1 MIVVGII
8 VFIVIA
14 FQVSFFWK
22 NLKRMHTFRDIFSA
36 PSSWA
41 VQINEDGQTV
51 SGINGEGN
59 SVFKLIKDNINDYLG
74 NSQGSV
80 IDYNILKDA
89 VDRNCET
96 IEDEIN
102 AQMPVPLY
110 CGLAGTM
117 AGVIVGLFSLLSED
131 SISNLMTSGSKSV
144 ESATLAM
151 NGAASGINDLLAGVA
166 LAMVASILGIVLT
179 TVNSVLFK
187 QFKRQEE
194 EGKNK
199 FLSWVQSILL
209 PELPND
215 ISDSFSM
222 FVDNLN
228 RFNDTFRENTRG
240 LGHTLEQINGAY
252 STQADII
259 KTIQQMNVTRMATA
273 NVKVLNALS
282 DCTDKLEQFNV
293 YLNSIQGYTNEIEA
307 FRQQLSSE
315 ANMVYLLMEMKDTL
329 ASIKNFFKTELG
341 EIDQRKQA
349 IGKSV
354 DNVDEYV
361 KRALERLKTSSS
373 TSVDELKKAIDD
385 HAQGLQTF
393 LDQEKQMLQDM
404 SQEVR
409 NEFDRQI
416 SQIPN
421 LAKRL
426 EDITKVPSQLESLSG
441 SIAESN
447 RKLVNGITQA
457 NQNMTN
463 EIKHALKS
471 LDYSS
476 SGKGG
481 GSAKIFIPMWMK
493 VAVIA
498 LLTIIAGAS
507 VANSWISYSAANVS
521 DSQEQMGGNM
531 VVQSDSVAKKDTLV
545 ANSATKENTASDSA
559 SAQKQDINEE
569 AERVFLLDE
578 LFRLDDEPVLY
589 HACAL
594 CPCHSALAQEDG
606 SDGTAIGRH

>member
-194 EGKNK
+194 EGKNQ

-315 ANMVYLLMEMKDTL
+315 ANMVYLLMELKDTL
-329 ASIKNFFKTELG
+329 SSIKNFFKTELG

-361 KRALERLKTSSS
+361 KGALENLKSSS
-373 TSVDELKKAIDD
+373 VTSVDDLKKAIDD
-385 HAQGLQTF
+385 QSDGLKNF

-476 SGKGG
+476 SGNGG
-481 GSAKIFIPMWMK
+481 GPARIALPMWMK
-493 VAVIA
+493 VAVVA
-498 LLTIIAGAS
+498 LLTIIASAT
-507 VANSWISYSAANVS
+507 VANSWISYASSKVRAP
-521 DSQEQMGGNM
+521 QEQMAGETVG
-531 VVQSDSVAKKDTLV
+531 QPDSVATRDS
-545 ANSATKENTASDSA
+545 SATMPSKDGKGVHDTVSI
-559 SAQKQDINEE
+559 QKQI
-569 AERVFLLDE
+569 
-578 LFRLDDEPVLY
+578 P
-589 HACAL
+589 
-594 CPCHSALAQEDG
+594 Q
-606 SDGTAIGRH
+606 

>member
-315 ANMVYLLMEMKDTL
+315 ANMVYLLEEMKDTL
-329 ASIKNFFKTELG
+329 ASIKNFFRTELG

-349 IGKSV
+349 IRNSV
-354 DNVDEYV
+354 DNVDTYV
-361 KRALERLKTSSS
+361 NEALEKLKSSS
-373 TSVDELKKAIDD
+373 VTSVDDLKKAIDD
-385 HAQGLQTF
+385 QSDGLKKF

-507 VANSWISYSAANVS
+507 VANSWISYSGAEVSAA
-521 DSQEQMGGNM
+521 QEQAADNK
-531 VVQSDSVAKKDTLV
+531 VERLDSVATRDSSVVMPAKNGHET
-545 ANSATKENTASDSA
+545 NDSA
-559 SAQKQDINEE
+559 SYHLPTQKTPRQ
-569 AERVFLLDE
+569 
-578 LFRLDDEPVLY
+578 
-589 HACAL
+589 
-594 CPCHSALAQEDG
+594 
-606 SDGTAIGRH
+606 

>member
-282 DCTDKLEQFNV
+282 DCTDKLEQFNF

-315 ANMVYLLMEMKDTL
+315 ANMVYLLGEMRATL
-329 ASIKNFFKTELG
+329 SSIKNFFRTELG

-507 VANSWISYSAANVS
+507 VANSWISYSGAEVSAA
-521 DSQEQMGGNM
+521 QEQAADNK
-531 VVQSDSVAKKDTLV
+531 VERLDSVATRDSSVVMPAKNGHET
-545 ANSATKENTASDSA
+545 NDSA
-559 SAQKQDINEE
+559 SYHLPTQKTGHQ
-569 AERVFLLDE
+569 
-578 LFRLDDEPVLY
+578 
-589 HACAL
+589 
-594 CPCHSALAQEDG
+594 
-606 SDGTAIGRH
+606 

>member
-329 ASIKNFFKTELG
+329 ASIKNFFRTELG

-361 KRALERLKTSSS
+361 KGALERLKTSSS

-476 SGKGG
+476 SGNGG
-481 GSAKIFIPMWMK
+481 GPARIALPMWMK
-493 VAVIA
+493 VAVVA
-498 LLTIIAGAS
+498 LLTIIASAT
-507 VANSWISYSAANVS
+507 VANSWISYSGAEVSAA
-521 DSQEQMGGNM
+521 QEQAADNK
-531 VVQSDSVAKKDTLV
+531 VERLDSVATRDSSVVMPAKNGHET
-545 ANSATKENTASDSA
+545 NDSA
-559 SAQKQDINEE
+559 SYHLPTQKTPRQ
-569 AERVFLLDE
+569 
-578 LFRLDDEPVLY
+578 
-589 HACAL
+589 
-594 CPCHSALAQEDG
+594 
-606 SDGTAIGRH
+606 

>member
-329 ASIKNFFKTELG
+329 ASIKNFFRTELG

-476 SGKGG
+476 SGNGG
-481 GSAKIFIPMWMK
+481 GPARIALPMWMK
-493 VAVIA
+493 VAVVA
-498 LLTIIAGAS
+498 LLTIIASAT
-507 VANSWISYSAANVS
+507 VANSWISYASSKVRAP
-521 DSQEQMGGNM
+521 QEQMAGETVG
-531 VVQSDSVAKKDTLV
+531 QPDSVATRDS
-545 ANSATKENTASDSA
+545 SATMPSKDGKGVHDTVSI
-559 SAQKQDINEE
+559 QKQI
-569 AERVFLLDE
+569 
-578 LFRLDDEPVLY
+578 P
-589 HACAL
+589 
-594 CPCHSALAQEDG
+594 Q
-606 SDGTAIGRH
+606 

>member
-315 ANMVYLLMEMKDTL
+315 ANMVYLLMELKDTL
-329 ASIKNFFKTELG
+329 SSIKNFFRTELG

-349 IGKSV
+349 IRNSV
-354 DNVDEYV
+354 DNVDTYV
-361 KRALERLKTSSS
+361 NEALEKLKSSS
-373 TSVDELKKAIDD
+373 VTSVDDLKKAIDD
-385 HAQGLQTF
+385 QSEGLKKF

-476 SGKGG
+476 SGNGG
-481 GSAKIFIPMWMK
+481 GPARIALPMWMK
-493 VAVIA
+493 VAVVA
-498 LLTIIAGAS
+498 LLTIIASAT
-507 VANSWISYSAANVS
+507 VANSWISYASSKVRAP
-521 DSQEQMGGNM
+521 QEQMAGETVG
-531 VVQSDSVAKKDTLV
+531 QPDSVATRDS
-545 ANSATKENTASDSA
+545 SATMPSKDGKGVHDTVSI
-559 SAQKQDINEE
+559 QKQI
-569 AERVFLLDE
+569 
-578 LFRLDDEPVLY
+578 P
-589 HACAL
+589 
-594 CPCHSALAQEDG
+594 Q
-606 SDGTAIGRH
+606 

>member
-315 ANMVYLLMEMKDTL
+315 ANMVYLLEEMKDTL
-329 ASIKNFFKTELG
+329 ASIKNFFRTELG

-349 IGKSV
+349 IRNSV
-354 DNVDEYV
+354 DNVDTYV
-361 KRALERLKTSSS
+361 NEALEKLKSSS
-373 TSVDELKKAIDD
+373 VTSVDDLKKAIDD
-385 HAQGLQTF
+385 QSEGLKKF

-476 SGKGG
+476 SGNGG
-481 GSAKIFIPMWMK
+481 GPARIALPMWMK
-493 VAVIA
+493 VAVVA
-498 LLTIIAGAS
+498 LLTIIASAT
-507 VANSWISYSAANVS
+507 VANSWISYSGAEVSAA
-521 DSQEQMGGNM
+521 QEQAADNK
-531 VVQSDSVAKKDTLV
+531 VERLDSVATRDSSVDMPAKNGHET
-545 ANSATKENTASDSA
+545 NDSA
-559 SAQKQDINEE
+559 SYHLPTQKTPRQ
-569 AERVFLLDE
+569 
-578 LFRLDDEPVLY
+578 
-589 HACAL
+589 
-594 CPCHSALAQEDG
+594 
-606 SDGTAIGRH
+606 

>member
-315 ANMVYLLMEMKDTL
+315 ANMVYLLMELKDTL
-329 ASIKNFFKTELG
+329 ASIKNFFRTELG

-349 IGKSV
+349 IRNSV
-354 DNVDEYV
+354 DNVDTYV
-361 KRALERLKTSSS
+361 NEALEKLKSSS
-373 TSVDELKKAIDD
+373 VTSVDDLKKAIDD
-385 HAQGLQTF
+385 QSEGLKTF

-471 LDYSS
+471 LDYSF
-476 SGKGG
+476 SGNGG
-481 GSAKIFIPMWMK
+481 GPARIALPMWMK
-493 VAVIA
+493 VAVVA
-498 LLTIIAGAS
+498 LLTIIASAT
-507 VANSWISYSAANVS
+507 VANSWISYSGAEVSAA
-521 DSQEQMGGNM
+521 QEQAADNK
-531 VVQSDSVAKKDTLV
+531 VERLDSVATRDS
-545 ANSATKENTASDSA
+545 SAAMPVKNGKGVNDSV
-559 SAQKQDINEE
+559 SIQKQI
-569 AERVFLLDE
+569 
-578 LFRLDDEPVLY
+578 P
-589 HACAL
+589 
-594 CPCHSALAQEDG
+594 Q
-606 SDGTAIGRH
+606 

>member
-22 NLKRMHTFRDIFSA
+22 NLKRMHTFRDIFSS

-361 KRALERLKTSSS
+361 KGALERLKTSSS

-476 SGKGG
+476 SGNGG
-481 GSAKIFIPMWMK
+481 GPARIALPMWMK
-493 VAVIA
+493 VAVVA
-498 LLTIIAGAS
+498 LLTIIASAT

-545 ANSATKENTASDSA
+545 ANSATRENTASDSA
-559 SAQKQDINEE
+559 SAQKTGHQ
-569 AERVFLLDE
+569 
-578 LFRLDDEPVLY
+578 
-589 HACAL
+589 
-594 CPCHSALAQEDG
+594 
-606 SDGTAIGRH
+606 

>member
-1 MIVVGII
+1 MIVVEII
-8 VFIVIA
+8 VLVVIA
-14 FQVSFFWK
+14 FQVSFFVK

-240 LGHTLEQINGAY
+240 LGHTLKQINGAY
-252 STQADII
+252 SIQADII

-315 ANMVYLLMEMKDTL
+315 ANMVYLLGEMRATL
-329 ASIKNFFKTELG
+329 ASIKNFFRTELG
-341 EIDQRKQA
+341 EIEARKKA
-349 IGKSV
+349 MANSV
-354 DNVDEYV
+354 DSVDHYV
-361 KRALERLKTSSS
+361 TKALENLKSSS
-373 TSVDELKKAIDD
+373 VNSVDDLKKAIDD
-385 HAQGLQTF
+385 QSEGLKKF

-476 SGKGG
+476 SGNGG
-481 GSAKIFIPMWMK
+481 GPARIALPMWMK
-493 VAVIA
+493 VAVVA
-498 LLTIIAGAS
+498 LLTIIASAT
-507 VANSWISYSAANVS
+507 VANSWISYSGAEVSAA
-521 DSQEQMGGNM
+521 QEQAADNK
-531 VVQSDSVAKKDTLV
+531 VERLDSVATRDSSVVMPAKNGHET
-545 ANSATKENTASDSA
+545 NDSA
-559 SAQKQDINEE
+559 SYHLPTQKTPRQ
-569 AERVFLLDE
+569 
-578 LFRLDDEPVLY
+578 
-589 HACAL
+589 
-594 CPCHSALAQEDG
+594 
-606 SDGTAIGRH
+606 

>member
-22 NLKRMHTFRDIFSA
+22 NLKRMHTFRDIFSS

-329 ASIKNFFKTELG
+329 ASIKNFFRTELG

-349 IGKSV
+349 IRNSV
-354 DNVDEYV
+354 DNVDTYV
-361 KRALERLKTSSS
+361 NEALEKLKSSS
-373 TSVDELKKAIDD
+373 VTSVDDLKKAIDD
-385 HAQGLQTF
+385 QSEGLKKF

-476 SGKGG
+476 SGNGG
-481 GSAKIFIPMWMK
+481 GPARIALPMWMK
-493 VAVIA
+493 VAVVA
-498 LLTIIAGAS
+498 LLTIIASAT
-507 VANSWISYSAANVS
+507 VANSWISYSGAEVSAA
-521 DSQEQMGGNM
+521 QEQAADNK
-531 VVQSDSVAKKDTLV
+531 VERLDSVATRDS
-545 ANSATKENTASDSA
+545 SAVMPAKNGHETNDSA
-559 SAQKQDINEE
+559 SYHLPTQKTPRQ
-569 AERVFLLDE
+569 
-578 LFRLDDEPVLY
+578 
-589 HACAL
+589 
-594 CPCHSALAQEDG
+594 
-606 SDGTAIGRH
+606 

>member
-131 SISNLMTSGSKSV
+131 SISSLMTSGSKSV

-315 ANMVYLLMEMKDTL
+315 ANMVYLLEEMRATL

-476 SGKGG
+476 SGNGG
-481 GSAKIFIPMWMK
+481 GPARIALPMWMK
-493 VAVIA
+493 VAVVA
-498 LLTIIAGAS
+498 LLTIIASAT
-507 VANSWISYSAANVS
+507 VANSWISYSGAEVSAA
-521 DSQEQMGGNM
+521 QEQAADNK
-531 VVQSDSVAKKDTLV
+531 VERLDSVATRDSSVVMPAKNGHET
-545 ANSATKENTASDSA
+545 NDSA
-559 SAQKQDINEE
+559 SYHLPTQKTPRQ
-569 AERVFLLDE
+569 
-578 LFRLDDEPVLY
+578 
-589 HACAL
+589 
-594 CPCHSALAQEDG
+594 
-606 SDGTAIGRH
+606 

>member
-293 YLNSIQGYTNEIEA
+293 YLNSIEGYTNEIEA

-329 ASIKNFFKTELG
+329 ASIKNFFRTELG

-349 IGKSV
+349 IRNSV
-354 DNVDEYV
+354 DNVDTYV
-361 KRALERLKTSSS
+361 NEALEKLKSSS
-373 TSVDELKKAIDD
+373 VTSVDDLKKAIDD
-385 HAQGLQTF
+385 QSEGLKKF

-447 RKLVNGITQA
+447 RKLVTGITQA
-457 NQNMTN
+457 NQNMTS

-559 SAQKQDINEE
+559 SAQKTGHQ
-569 AERVFLLDE
+569 
-578 LFRLDDEPVLY
+578 
-589 HACAL
+589 
-594 CPCHSALAQEDG
+594 
-606 SDGTAIGRH
+606 

>member
-329 ASIKNFFKTELG
+329 ASIKNFFRTELG

-349 IGKSV
+349 IRNSV
-354 DNVDEYV
+354 DNVDTYV
-361 KRALERLKTSSS
+361 NEALEKLKSSS
-373 TSVDELKKAIDD
+373 VTSVDDLKKAIDD
-385 HAQGLQTF
+385 QSEGLKKF

-481 GSAKIFIPMWMK
+481 GPARIALPMWMK
-493 VAVIA
+493 VAVVA
-498 LLTIIAGAS
+498 LLTIIASAT
-507 VANSWISYSAANVS
+507 VANSWISYSGAEVSAA
-521 DSQEQMGGNM
+521 QEQAADNK
-531 VVQSDSVAKKDTLV
+531 VERLDSVATRDSSVVMPAKNGHET
-545 ANSATKENTASDSA
+545 NDSA
-559 SAQKQDINEE
+559 SYHLPTQKTPRQ
-569 AERVFLLDE
+569 
-578 LFRLDDEPVLY
+578 
-589 HACAL
+589 
-594 CPCHSALAQEDG
+594 
-606 SDGTAIGRH
+606 

>member
-1 MIVVGII
+1 MIFVIFI
-8 VFIVIA
+8 VLVVIA

-22 NLKRMHTFRDIFSA
+22 NLKRMRTFRNIFSV

-41 VQINEDGQTV
+41 VQTNEDSQTV
-51 SGINGEGN
+51 SGIRGDGN
-59 SVFKLIKDNINDYLG
+59 SVFELIKDNINDYLG

-117 AGVIVGLFSLLSED
+117 AGVIVGLFSLLNED
-131 SISNLMTSGSKSV
+131 SISSLMTSGSKSV

-194 EGKNK
+194 SGKNQ

-215 ISDSFSM
+215 ISDSFSR

-228 RFNDTFRENTRG
+228 RFNDTFRENTQG
-240 LGHTLEQINGAY
+240 LGHTLEQINESY
-252 STQADII
+252 SIQADII
-259 KTIQQMNVTRMATA
+259 KTIQHMDVAKMATV

-282 DCTDKLEQFNV
+282 ACTDKLEQFNV
-293 YLNSIQGYTNEIEA
+293 YLNSIQGYTNEIET
-307 FRQQLSSE
+307 FRRQLSSE
-315 ANMVYLLMEMKDTL
+315 ANMVYLLVEIKDTL
-329 ASIKNFFKTELG
+329 SSIKNFFKTELG
-341 EIDQRKQA
+341 QINQRKQA
-349 IGKSV
+349 IGESV
-354 DNVDEYV
+354 DKVDTYV
-361 KRALERLKTSSS
+361 SEALEKLKSSS
-373 TSVDELKKAIDD
+373 VMSVDDFKKALDNQ
-385 HAQGLQTF
+385 AQGLQTF

-404 SQEVR
+404 SQKVR
-409 NEFDRQI
+409 DEFDRQI
-416 SQIPN
+416 SQIPD

-426 EDITKVPSQLESLSG
+426 EDITKLPSQLQVLSD

-447 RKLVNGITQA
+447 RKLVNGVTQA

-463 EIKHALKS
+463 EIKLALKS
-471 LDYSS
+471 LHYPS
-476 SGKGG
+476 SGRGI
-481 GSAKIFIPMWMK
+481 GSAKISIPMWMK
-493 VAVIA
+493 VAVIT
-498 LLTIIAGAS
+498 LLTIIAGAT
-507 VANSWISYSAANVS
+507 VANSWISYSSANICL
-521 DSQEQMGGNM
+521 SQEKTAGIIGEQ
-531 VVQSDSVAKKDTLV
+531 QDSVATRGSSVDMLTVKEGK
-545 ANSATKENTASDSA
+545 ANYNVY
-559 SAQKQDINEE
+559 AQKKTRQ
-569 AERVFLLDE
+569 
-578 LFRLDDEPVLY
+578 
-589 HACAL
+589 
-594 CPCHSALAQEDG
+594 
-606 SDGTAIGRH
+606 

>member
-1 MIVVGII
+1 MIVVIII
-8 VFIVIA
+8 VLVVIA
-14 FQVSFFWK
+14 FQVYFFWK
-22 NLKRMHTFRDIFSA
+22 NLNRMYTFRNIFSA

-41 VQINEDGQTV
+41 VQTNEDSQTV

-59 SVFKLIKDNINDYLG
+59 SVFELIKDNINDYLG

-96 IEDEIN
+96 IEEEIN

-117 AGVIVGLFSLLSED
+117 AGVIVGLFSLLSEN
-131 SISNLMTSGSKSV
+131 SISSLMTSGSKSV

-166 LAMVASILGIVLT
+166 FAMVASILGIVLT

-187 QFKRQEE
+187 HFKREE
-194 EGKNK
+194 EKGKNR
-199 FLSWVQSILL
+199 FLSWVQSRLL

-215 ISDSFSM
+215 ISDSFSR

-228 RFNDTFRENTRG
+228 RFNDTFRENTQG
-240 LGHTLEQINGAY
+240 LGHTLKQINESY
-252 STQADII
+252 SIQADII
-259 KTIQQMNVTRMATA
+259 KTIQHMDVAKMATA
-273 NVKVLNALS
+273 NVRVLRELNG
-282 DCTDKLEQFNV
+282 CTDKLEQFNV

-307 FRQQLSSE
+307 FRLQLSSE
-315 ANMVYLLMEMKDTL
+315 ANMVYLLEEMKGTL
-329 ASIKNFFKTELG
+329 ASIKDFFMTEMG
-341 EIDQRKQA
+341 EIDQRKQE

-354 DNVDEYV
+354 DEVDTYV
-361 KRALERLKTSSS
+361 RDALERLKNSSV
-373 TSVDELKKAIDD
+373 TSVNELKSAIDNQSGD
-385 HAQGLQTF
+385 LETF
-393 LDQEKQMLQDM
+393 LDNEKQMLQDM
-404 SQEVR
+404 SQKVR
-409 NEFDRQI
+409 DEFDRQI

-426 EDITKVPSQLESLSG
+426 EDITKLPSQLESLSG

-471 LDYSS
+471 LDYYS

-481 GSAKIFIPMWMK
+481 GSAKIAIPMWMK
-493 VAVIA
+493 VAVVA
-498 LLTIIAGAS
+498 LLTIIASAT
-507 VANSWISYSAANVS
+507 VANSWMSYASAKVSAA
-521 DSQEQMGGNM
+521 QEQT
-531 VVQSDSVAKKDTLV
+531 VVDMAEQPDSVTTKDSSV
-545 ANSATKENTASDSA
+545 AMPIKRENAPNDSA
-559 SAQKQDINEE
+559 SYHVPIQKTIRQ
-569 AERVFLLDE
+569 
-578 LFRLDDEPVLY
+578 
-589 HACAL
+589 
-594 CPCHSALAQEDG
+594 
-606 SDGTAIGRH
+606 

>member
-315 ANMVYLLMEMKDTL
+315 ANMVYLLMELKDTL
-329 ASIKNFFKTELG
+329 ASIKNFFRTELG

-361 KRALERLKTSSS
+361 KGALERLKTSSS

-476 SGKGG
+476 SGNGG
-481 GSAKIFIPMWMK
+481 GPARIALPMWMK
-493 VAVIA
+493 VAVVA
-498 LLTIIAGAS
+498 LLTIIASAT
-507 VANSWISYSAANVS
+507 VANSWISYASSKVRAP
-521 DSQEQMGGNM
+521 QEQMAGETVG
-531 VVQSDSVAKKDTLV
+531 QPDSVATRDS
-545 ANSATKENTASDSA
+545 SATMPSKDGKGVHDTVSI
-559 SAQKQDINEE
+559 QKQI
-569 AERVFLLDE
+569 
-578 LFRLDDEPVLY
+578 P
-589 HACAL
+589 
-594 CPCHSALAQEDG
+594 Q
-606 SDGTAIGRH
+606 

>member
-187 QFKRQEE
+187 RFKRQEE

-329 ASIKNFFKTELG
+329 SSIKNFFRTELG

-361 KRALERLKTSSS
+361 KGALERLKTSSS

-476 SGKGG
+476 SGNGG
-481 GSAKIFIPMWMK
+481 GPARIALPMWMK
-493 VAVIA
+493 VAVVA
-498 LLTIIAGAS
+498 LLTIIASAT
-507 VANSWISYSAANVS
+507 VANSWISYSGAEVSAA
-521 DSQEQMGGNM
+521 QEQAADNK
-531 VVQSDSVAKKDTLV
+531 VERLDSVATRDSSVVMPAKNGHET
-545 ANSATKENTASDSA
+545 NDSA
-559 SAQKQDINEE
+559 SYHLPTQKTPRQ
-569 AERVFLLDE
+569 
-578 LFRLDDEPVLY
+578 
-589 HACAL
+589 
-594 CPCHSALAQEDG
+594 
-606 SDGTAIGRH
+606 

>member
-329 ASIKNFFKTELG
+329 ASIKNFFRTELG

-349 IGKSV
+349 IRNSV
-354 DNVDEYV
+354 DNVDTYV
-361 KRALERLKTSSS
+361 NEALEKLKSSS
-373 TSVDELKKAIDD
+373 VTSVDDLKKAIDD
-385 HAQGLQTF
+385 QSEGLKNF

-476 SGKGG
+476 SGNGG
-481 GSAKIFIPMWMK
+481 GPARIALPMWMK
-493 VAVIA
+493 VAVVA
-498 LLTIIAGAS
+498 LLTIIASAT
-507 VANSWISYSAANVS
+507 VANSWISYSGAEVSAA
-521 DSQEQMGGNM
+521 QEQAADNK
-531 VVQSDSVAKKDTLV
+531 VERLDSVATRDSSVVMPAKNGHET
-545 ANSATKENTASDSA
+545 NDSA
-559 SAQKQDINEE
+559 SYHLPTQKTPRQ
-569 AERVFLLDE
+569 
-578 LFRLDDEPVLY
+578 
-589 HACAL
+589 
-594 CPCHSALAQEDG
+594 
-606 SDGTAIGRH
+606 

>member
-329 ASIKNFFKTELG
+329 ASIKNFFRTELG

-471 LDYSS
+471 IDYSS

-481 GSAKIFIPMWMK
+481 GSARIALPMWMK
-493 VAVIA
+493 VAVVA
-498 LLTIIAGAS
+498 LLTIIASAT
-507 VANSWISYSAANVS
+507 VANSWISYLGAEVSAA
-521 DSQEQMGGNM
+521 QEQAADNK
-531 VVQSDSVAKKDTLV
+531 VERLDSVATRDSSVVMPAKNGHET
-545 ANSATKENTASDSA
+545 NDSA
-559 SAQKQDINEE
+559 SYHLPTQKTPRQ
-569 AERVFLLDE
+569 
-578 LFRLDDEPVLY
+578 
-589 HACAL
+589 
-594 CPCHSALAQEDG
+594 
-606 SDGTAIGRH
+606 

>member
-22 NLKRMHTFRDIFSA
+22 NLKRMHTFRDIFSS

-151 NGAASGINDLLAGVA
+151 NGAANGINDLLAGVA

-187 QFKRQEE
+187 RFKRQEE

-329 ASIKNFFKTELG
+329 SSIKNFFRTELG

-349 IGKSV
+349 IRNSV
-354 DNVDEYV
+354 DNVDTYV
-361 KRALERLKTSSS
+361 NEALEKLKSSS
-373 TSVDELKKAIDD
+373 VTSVDDLKKAIDD
-385 HAQGLQTF
+385 QSEGLKKF

-476 SGKGG
+476 SGNGG
-481 GSAKIFIPMWMK
+481 GPARIALPMWMK
-493 VAVIA
+493 VAVVA
-498 LLTIIAGAS
+498 LLTIIASAT
-507 VANSWISYSAANVS
+507 VANSWISYSGAEVSAA
-521 DSQEQMGGNM
+521 QEQAADNK
-531 VVQSDSVAKKDTLV
+531 VERLDSVATRDSSVVMPAKNGHET
-545 ANSATKENTASDSA
+545 NDSA
-559 SAQKQDINEE
+559 SYHLPTQKTPRQ
-569 AERVFLLDE
+569 
-578 LFRLDDEPVLY
+578 
-589 HACAL
+589 
-594 CPCHSALAQEDG
+594 
-606 SDGTAIGRH
+606 

>member
-22 NLKRMHTFRDIFSA
+22 NLKRMHTFRDIFSS

-315 ANMVYLLMEMKDTL
+315 ANMVYLLEEMKDTL
-329 ASIKNFFKTELG
+329 ASIKNFFRTELG

-476 SGKGG
+476 SGNGG
-481 GSAKIFIPMWMK
+481 GPARIALPMWMK
-493 VAVIA
+493 VAVVA
-498 LLTIIAGAS
+498 LLTIIASAT
-507 VANSWISYSAANVS
+507 VANSWISYSGAEVSAA
-521 DSQEQMGGNM
+521 QEQAADNK
-531 VVQSDSVAKKDTLV
+531 VERLDSVATRGSSVVMPAKNGHET
-545 ANSATKENTASDSA
+545 NDSA
-559 SAQKQDINEE
+559 SYHLPTQKTPRQ
-569 AERVFLLDE
+569 
-578 LFRLDDEPVLY
+578 
-589 HACAL
+589 
-594 CPCHSALAQEDG
+594 
-606 SDGTAIGRH
+606 

>member
-187 QFKRQEE
+187 RFKRQEE

-329 ASIKNFFKTELG
+329 ASIKNFFRTELG

-349 IGKSV
+349 IRNSV
-354 DNVDEYV
+354 DNVDTYV
-361 KRALERLKTSSS
+361 NEALEKLKSSS
-373 TSVDELKKAIDD
+373 VTSVDDLKKAIDD
-385 HAQGLQTF
+385 QSEGLKKF

-476 SGKGG
+476 SGNGG
-481 GSAKIFIPMWMK
+481 GPARIALPMWMK
-493 VAVIA
+493 VAVVA
-498 LLTIIAGAS
+498 LLTIIASAT
-507 VANSWISYSAANVS
+507 VANSWISYSGVEVSAA
-521 DSQEQMGGNM
+521 QEQAADNK
-531 VVQSDSVAKKDTLV
+531 VERLDSVATRDSSVVMPAKNGHET
-545 ANSATKENTASDSA
+545 NDSA
-559 SAQKQDINEE
+559 SYHLPTQKTPRQ
-569 AERVFLLDE
+569 
-578 LFRLDDEPVLY
+578 
-589 HACAL
+589 
-594 CPCHSALAQEDG
+594 
-606 SDGTAIGRH
+606 

>member
-315 ANMVYLLMEMKDTL
+315 ANMVYLLEEMKDTL
-329 ASIKNFFKTELG
+329 ASIKNFFRTELG

-349 IGKSV
+349 IRNSV
-354 DNVDEYV
+354 DNVDTYV
-361 KRALERLKTSSS
+361 NEALEKLKSSS
-373 TSVDELKKAIDD
+373 VTSVDDLKKAIDD
-385 HAQGLQTF
+385 QSEGLKKF

-481 GSAKIFIPMWMK
+481 GPARIALPMWMK
-493 VAVIA
+493 VAVVA
-498 LLTIIAGAS
+498 LLTIIASAT
-507 VANSWISYSAANVS
+507 VANSWISYSGAEVSAA
-521 DSQEQMGGNM
+521 QEQAADNK
-531 VVQSDSVAKKDTLV
+531 VERLDSVATRDSSVVMPAKNGHET
-545 ANSATKENTASDSA
+545 NDSA
-559 SAQKQDINEE
+559 SYHLPTQKTPRQ
-569 AERVFLLDE
+569 
-578 LFRLDDEPVLY
+578 
-589 HACAL
+589 
-594 CPCHSALAQEDG
+594 
-606 SDGTAIGRH
+606 

>member
-329 ASIKNFFKTELG
+329 SSIKNFFRTELG

-476 SGKGG
+476 SGNGG
-481 GSAKIFIPMWMK
+481 GPARIALPMWMK
-493 VAVIA
+493 VAVVA
-498 LLTIIAGAS
+498 LLTIIASAT
-507 VANSWISYSAANVS
+507 VANSWISYSGAEVSAA
-521 DSQEQMGGNM
+521 QEQAADNK
-531 VVQSDSVAKKDTLV
+531 VERLDSVATRDSSVVMPAKNGHET
-545 ANSATKENTASDSA
+545 NDSA
-559 SAQKQDINEE
+559 SYHLPTQKTPRQ
-569 AERVFLLDE
+569 
-578 LFRLDDEPVLY
+578 
-589 HACAL
+589 
-594 CPCHSALAQEDG
+594 
-606 SDGTAIGRH
+606 

>member
-307 FRQQLSSE
+307 FRRQLSSE
-315 ANMVYLLMEMKDTL
+315 ANMVYLLEEMKDTL
-329 ASIKNFFKTELG
+329 ASIKNFFRTELG

-349 IGKSV
+349 IRNSV
-354 DNVDEYV
+354 DNVDTYV
-361 KRALERLKTSSS
+361 NEALEKLKSSS
-373 TSVDELKKAIDD
+373 VTSVDDLKKAIDD
-385 HAQGLQTF
+385 QSEGLKKF

-476 SGKGG
+476 SGNGG
-481 GSAKIFIPMWMK
+481 GPARIALPMWMK
-493 VAVIA
+493 VAVVA
-498 LLTIIAGAS
+498 LLTIIASAT
-507 VANSWISYSAANVS
+507 VANSWISYSGAEVSAA
-521 DSQEQMGGNM
+521 QEQAADNK
-531 VVQSDSVAKKDTLV
+531 VERLDSVATRDSSVVMPAKNGHET
-545 ANSATKENTASDSA
+545 NDSA
-559 SAQKQDINEE
+559 SYHLPTQKTGHQ
-569 AERVFLLDE
+569 
-578 LFRLDDEPVLY
+578 
-589 HACAL
+589 
-594 CPCHSALAQEDG
+594 
-606 SDGTAIGRH
+606 

>member
-14 FQVSFFWK
+14 FQVFFFWK

-315 ANMVYLLMEMKDTL
+315 ANMVYLLGEMRATL
-329 ASIKNFFKTELG
+329 ASIKNFFRTELG
-341 EIDQRKQA
+341 EIEARKKA
-349 IGKSV
+349 MANSV
-354 DNVDEYV
+354 DSVDHYV
-361 KRALERLKTSSS
+361 TKALENLKSSS
-373 TSVDELKKAIDD
+373 VNSVDDLKKAIDD
-385 HAQGLQTF
+385 QSEGLKKF

-476 SGKGG
+476 SGNGG
-481 GSAKIFIPMWMK
+481 GPARIALPMWMK
-493 VAVIA
+493 VAVVA
-498 LLTIIAGAS
+498 LLTIIASAT
-507 VANSWISYSAANVS
+507 VANSWISYSGAEVSAA
-521 DSQEQMGGNM
+521 QEQAADNK
-531 VVQSDSVAKKDTLV
+531 VERLDSVATRDSSVVMPAKNGHET
-545 ANSATKENTASDSA
+545 NDSA
-559 SAQKQDINEE
+559 SYHLPTQKTPRQ
-569 AERVFLLDE
+569 
-578 LFRLDDEPVLY
+578 
-589 HACAL
+589 
-594 CPCHSALAQEDG
+594 
-606 SDGTAIGRH
+606 

>member
-315 ANMVYLLMEMKDTL
+315 ANMVYLLMELKDTL
-329 ASIKNFFKTELG
+329 SSIKNFFKTELG

-349 IGKSV
+349 IRNSV
-354 DNVDEYV
+354 DNVDTYV
-361 KRALERLKTSSS
+361 TKALENLKSSS
-373 TSVDELKKAIDD
+373 VTSVDDLKKAIDD
-385 HAQGLQTF
+385 QSEGLKNF

-447 RKLVNGITQA
+447 RKMVTGITQA

-559 SAQKQDINEE
+559 SAQKTGHQ
-569 AERVFLLDE
+569 
-578 LFRLDDEPVLY
+578 
-589 HACAL
+589 
-594 CPCHSALAQEDG
+594 
-606 SDGTAIGRH
+606 

>member
-187 QFKRQEE
+187 RFKRQEE

-307 FRQQLSSE
+307 FRRQLSSE
-315 ANMVYLLMEMKDTL
+315 ANMVYLLMELKDTL
-329 ASIKNFFKTELG
+329 SSIKNFFKTELG

-361 KRALERLKTSSS
+361 KGALENLKSSS
-373 TSVDELKKAIDD
+373 VNSVDDLKKAIDD
-385 HAQGLQTF
+385 QSEGLKTF

-493 VAVIA
+493 VAVVA
-498 LLTIIAGAS
+498 LLTIIASAT
-507 VANSWISYSAANVS
+507 VANSWISYSGAEVSAA
-521 DSQEQMGGNM
+521 QEQAADNK
-531 VVQSDSVAKKDTLV
+531 VERLDSVATRDSSVVMPAKNGHET
-545 ANSATKENTASDSA
+545 NDSA
-559 SAQKQDINEE
+559 SYHLPTQKTPRQ
-569 AERVFLLDE
+569 
-578 LFRLDDEPVLY
+578 
-589 HACAL
+589 
-594 CPCHSALAQEDG
+594 
-606 SDGTAIGRH
+606 

>member
-59 SVFKLIKDNINDYLG
+59 SVFDLIKDNINDYLG

-329 ASIKNFFKTELG
+329 SSIKNFFKTELG

-493 VAVIA
+493 VAVVA
-498 LLTIIAGAS
+498 LLTIIASAT
-507 VANSWISYSAANVS
+507 VANSWISYSGAEVSAA
-521 DSQEQMGGNM
+521 QEQAADNK
-531 VVQSDSVAKKDTLV
+531 VERLDSVATRDSSVVMPAKNGHET
-545 ANSATKENTASDSA
+545 NDSA
-559 SAQKQDINEE
+559 SYHLPTQKTPRQ
-569 AERVFLLDE
+569 
-578 LFRLDDEPVLY
+578 
-589 HACAL
+589 
-594 CPCHSALAQEDG
+594 
-606 SDGTAIGRH
+606 

>member
-22 NLKRMHTFRDIFSA
+22 NLKRMHTFRDIFSS

-187 QFKRQEE
+187 RFKRQEE

-329 ASIKNFFKTELG
+329 SSIKNFFRTELG

-349 IGKSV
+349 IRNSV
-354 DNVDEYV
+354 DNVDTYV
-361 KRALERLKTSSS
+361 NEALEKLKSSS
-373 TSVDELKKAIDD
+373 VTSVDDLKKAIDD
-385 HAQGLQTF
+385 QSEGLKNF
-393 LDQEKQMLQDM
+393 LDQEKLMLQDM

-447 RKLVNGITQA
+447 RKLVNGIAQA

-481 GSAKIFIPMWMK
+481 GPARIALPMWMK
-493 VAVIA
+493 VAVVA
-498 LLTIIAGAS
+498 LLTIIASAT
-507 VANSWISYSAANVS
+507 VANSWISYSGAEVSAA
-521 DSQEQMGGNM
+521 QEQAADNK
-531 VVQSDSVAKKDTLV
+531 VERLDSVATGDSSVVMPAKNGHET
-545 ANSATKENTASDSA
+545 NDSA
-559 SAQKQDINEE
+559 SYHLPTQKTPRQ
-569 AERVFLLDE
+569 
-578 LFRLDDEPVLY
+578 
-589 HACAL
+589 
-594 CPCHSALAQEDG
+594 
-606 SDGTAIGRH
+606 

>member
-41 VQINEDGQTV
+41 VQINEGGQTV

-315 ANMVYLLMEMKDTL
+315 ANMVYLLMELKDTL
-329 ASIKNFFKTELG
+329 ASIKNFFRTELG

-393 LDQEKQMLQDM
+393 LDQEKLMLQDM

-447 RKLVNGITQA
+447 RKLVTGITQA
-457 NQNMTN
+457 NQNMTS

-559 SAQKQDINEE
+559 SAQKTGHQ
-569 AERVFLLDE
+569 
-578 LFRLDDEPVLY
+578 
-589 HACAL
+589 
-594 CPCHSALAQEDG
+594 
-606 SDGTAIGRH
+606 

>member
-117 AGVIVGLFSLLSED
+117 AGVIVGLFSLLHED
-131 SISNLMTSGSKSV
+131 SISSLMTSGSKSV

-329 ASIKNFFKTELG
+329 SSIKNFFRTELG

-349 IGKSV
+349 IRNSV
-354 DNVDEYV
+354 DNVDTYV
-361 KRALERLKTSSS
+361 NEALEKLKSSS
-373 TSVDELKKAIDD
+373 VTSVDDLKKAIDD
-385 HAQGLQTF
+385 QSEGLKKF

-426 EDITKVPSQLESLSG
+426 EDITKVPSQLQALSG

-447 RKLVNGITQA
+447 RKMVTGITQA
-457 NQNMTN
+457 NQNMTS

-481 GSAKIFIPMWMK
+481 GPARIALPMWMK
-493 VAVIA
+493 VAVVA
-498 LLTIIAGAS
+498 LLTIIASAT
-507 VANSWISYSAANVS
+507 VANSWISYSGAEVSAA
-521 DSQEQMGGNM
+521 QEQAADNK
-531 VVQSDSVAKKDTLV
+531 VERLDSVATRDSSVVMPAKNGHET
-545 ANSATKENTASDSA
+545 NDSA
-559 SAQKQDINEE
+559 SYHLPTQKTPRQ
-569 AERVFLLDE
+569 
-578 LFRLDDEPVLY
+578 
-589 HACAL
+589 
-594 CPCHSALAQEDG
+594 
-606 SDGTAIGRH
+606 

>member
-131 SISNLMTSGSKSV
+131 SISSLMTSGSKSV

-187 QFKRQEE
+187 RFKRQEE

-329 ASIKNFFKTELG
+329 SSIKNFFRTELG

-361 KRALERLKTSSS
+361 KGALERLKTSSS
-373 TSVDELKKAIDD
+373 TSVDDLKKAIDD

-476 SGKGG
+476 SGNG
-481 GSAKIFIPMWMK
+481 GSPARIALPMWMK
-493 VAVIA
+493 VAVVA
-498 LLTIIAGAS
+498 LLTIIASAT
-507 VANSWISYSAANVS
+507 VANSWISYSGAEVSAA
-521 DSQEQMGGNM
+521 QEQAADNK
-531 VVQSDSVAKKDTLV
+531 VKRLDSVATRDSSVVMPAKNGHET
-545 ANSATKENTASDSA
+545 NDSA
-559 SAQKQDINEE
+559 SYHLPTQKTPRQ
-569 AERVFLLDE
+569 
-578 LFRLDDEPVLY
+578 
-589 HACAL
+589 
-594 CPCHSALAQEDG
+594 
-606 SDGTAIGRH
+606 

>member
-329 ASIKNFFKTELG
+329 SSIKNFFRTELG

-349 IGKSV
+349 IRNSV
-354 DNVDEYV
+354 DNVDTYV
-361 KRALERLKTSSS
+361 NEALEKLKSSS
-373 TSVDELKKAIDD
+373 VTSVDDLKKAIDD
-385 HAQGLQTF
+385 QSEGLKKF

-559 SAQKQDINEE
+559 SAQKTGHQ
-569 AERVFLLDE
+569 
-578 LFRLDDEPVLY
+578 
-589 HACAL
+589 
-594 CPCHSALAQEDG
+594 
-606 SDGTAIGRH
+606 

>member
-131 SISNLMTSGSKSV
+131 SISSLMTSGSKSV

-315 ANMVYLLMEMKDTL
+315 ANMVYLLMELKDTL
-329 ASIKNFFKTELG
+329 ASIKNFFRTELG

-476 SGKGG
+476 SGNGG
-481 GSAKIFIPMWMK
+481 GPARIALPMWMK
-493 VAVIA
+493 VAVVA
-498 LLTIIAGAS
+498 LLTIIASAT
-507 VANSWISYSAANVS
+507 VANSWISYASSKVRAP
-521 DSQEQMGGNM
+521 QEQMAGETVG
-531 VVQSDSVAKKDTLV
+531 QPDSVATRDS
-545 ANSATKENTASDSA
+545 SATMPSKDGKGVHDTVSI
-559 SAQKQDINEE
+559 QKQI
-569 AERVFLLDE
+569 
-578 LFRLDDEPVLY
+578 P
-589 HACAL
+589 
-594 CPCHSALAQEDG
+594 Q
-606 SDGTAIGRH
+606 

>member
-315 ANMVYLLMEMKDTL
+315 ANMVYLLMELKDTL
-329 ASIKNFFKTELG
+329 SSIKNFFKTELG

-361 KRALERLKTSSS
+361 KGALERLKTSSS

-476 SGKGG
+476 SGNGG
-481 GSAKIFIPMWMK
+481 GPTRIALPMWMK
-493 VAVIA
+493 VAVVA
-498 LLTIIAGAS
+498 LLTIIASAT
-507 VANSWISYSAANVS
+507 VANSWISYLGAEVSAA
-521 DSQEQMGGNM
+521 QEQAADNK
-531 VVQSDSVAKKDTLV
+531 VERLDSVATRDSSVVMPAK
-545 ANSATKENTASDSA
+545 NGHETKDSA
-559 SAQKQDINEE
+559 SYHLPTQKTPRQ
-569 AERVFLLDE
+569 
-578 LFRLDDEPVLY
+578 
-589 HACAL
+589 
-594 CPCHSALAQEDG
+594 
-606 SDGTAIGRH
+606 